1 MNKAKTELSPLKL
14 VAVVWIG
21 LSLAFILGLAVISI
35 IGDFALKAEAP
46 YLYGS
51 YIPYRELL
59 IIGFCVVVFSSMLL
73 FNLRIQRKWLTA
85 LVNVIVVI
93 ALCNPITLF
102 LCLIEIPTCENDYTI
117 ESEADFNRCA
127 EDMEIDFRNF
137 PKYNEFDEQN
147 VRFVGKVSSG
157 FFFYQ
162 TVTAIVTYDSPEQC
176 EAAYK
181 AYIDSHQFLTEPVMG
196 RGGDYLIAAPEFQY
210 EGILFKVVTEGE
222 EDDFPK
228 KIYMIGIDRSSST
241 LYYLYQDDHDLDMI
255 ADPQAQDLECK
266 MGKHIASQFHLG
278 K

>member
-1 MNKAKTELSPLKL
+1 MNKTKAELSPLKL

-21 LSLAFILGLAVISI
+21 LALAFILGLAVISI

-73 FNLRIQRKWLTA
+73 FNLRIRRKWLTA

-176 EAAYK
+176 EADYK
-181 AYIDSHQFLTEPVMG
+181 AYIDSHQFLTEPVMD
-196 RGGDYLIAAPEFQY
+196 RGGYYLIAAPEFHY

-255 ADPQAQDLECK
+255 ADPQAQDLEGK

>member
-1 MNKAKTELSPLKL
+1 MKKL
-14 VAVVWIG
+14 TM
-21 LSLAFILGLAVISI
+21 F
-35 IGDFALKAEAP
+35 
-46 YLYGS
+46 
-51 YIPYRELL
+51 LL
-59 IIGFCVVVFSSMLL
+59 
-73 FNLRIQRKWLTA
+73 
-85 LVNVIVVI
+85 
-93 ALCNPITLF
+93 TLF

-176 EAAYK
+176 EADYK

-196 RGGDYLIAAPEFQY
+196 RGGYYLIAAPEFHY

-255 ADPQAQDLECK
+255 ADQQAQDLEGK